1 MRRCAGL
8 FVTVVTLAIGLP
20 AAAFAQLSTP
30 PPTATA
36 ENENWYLSGS
46 PINLGGVIYYPAG
59 PVTHFNRN
67 EMVFTGVF
75 DLIPVYRR
83 TTQEPGS
90 VVYVPLTG
98 GLVRPYE
105 RRRSGE
111 LAGTSGSTVSSFP
124 VVLPA
129 EQASQTATGAAFF
142 PALTAALPRPVGT
155 TGFLYGTADQEPR
168 PVGGT
173 EMTVPLAVGTTGV
186 TGPAGP
192 LPIAAVRP
200 GPARIETVRRPVGLN
215 TVFLEFRA
223 VRWYSAGPA
232 VELVREEFSRIGD
245 YHGFPVYEHNARKD
259 MIYVSLVPGEAMLVV
274 PYKSR

>member
-1 MRRCAGL
+1 
-8 FVTVVTLAIGLP
+8 
-20 AAAFAQLSTP
+20 
-30 PPTATA
+30 
-36 ENENWYLSGS
+36 
-46 PINLGGVIYYPAG
+46 
-59 PVTHFNRN
+59 
-67 EMVFTGVF
+67 VFTGVF

-90 VVYVPLTG
+90 IVYVPLTG

-111 LAGTSGSTVSSFP
+111 LAGTSGSSVSSFP

-129 EQASQTATGAAFF
+129 EQASQTTTGAPFF

-168 PVGGT
+168 PVGGAET
-173 EMTVPLAVGTTGV
+173 TVPLAVGTAGV
-186 TGPAGP
+186 TGSAGL
-192 LPIAAVRP
+192 LPISAVRP
-200 GPARIETVRRPVGLN
+200 GPARIETVQRPVGLN

-223 VRWYSAGPA
+223 LRWYSAGPA
-232 VELVREEFSRIGD
+232 VELVREEFNRIGE

-274 PYKSR
+274 PYKLR